1 MLELKDFFHLP
12 QVDVLVEQVLADGP
26 GLILVAGLDPR
37 PLAASAAAGG
47 FLPSGRSAIF
57 RILVRYMLAADHGLR
72 AIVVAETKDT
82 VRISRQLRQRTELAL
97 VKPPATYADEITAAA
112 RRRPDL
118 LVIDRLDAESAS
130 AALQVA
136 QSGLRVLSQMDTV
149 FCGADTAHHLLDLG
163 VPRERLA
170 GLAAVVAIQ
179 RLATLCPICKEPELP
194 NPEWLAEMRRR
205 YLALPLDATF
215 FRAVGCDDCK
225 HTGRKGDVAAF
236 DIFQASA
243 DTSTLF
249 EQPSLLSLEEYVL
262 HLAALGYVSVDDVI
276 RLDFDQL
283 HRTYSLLSSS
293 EHALADANATLQ
305 RKLVELEAANRVLR
319 QRTEALISL
328 QDTGTALA
336 TSTDLADL
344 AARICRHAC
353 DLCGAD
359 RAILYLLRP
368 DGQAEVLAVSGW
380 HPELIHQQVNWTAL
394 FGVDPAGPDPL
405 GSEPAP
411 FDAWPPGV
419 PARHPDMEGASLR
432 AGLRVPL
439 IAQQEVTGLMLV
451 HTAQKPRFTPGEI
464 ALLQAF
470 ANQAAVAVQRTGLIE
485 ALRGKIAQLEAA
497 QAELVKKERLEREL
511 ELARQVQQSLL
522 PRIFPMAPGY
532 KFAARNEPARQVGGD
547 FYDVILL
554 DADRFGVA
562 IADVSDKGMPAA
574 LFMTLTRS
582 LLLAEARR
590 ERSPRSVLIN
600 VHRLLLEL
608 GRPEMFVTLFYGVI
622 EGTARRLTYA
632 RAGHE
637 RPILL
642 RGGVAQELGGEGGF
656 LGYLLDV
663 DELHL
668 SEEQVDLL
676 PGDRLVLYTDG
687 LIDVM
692 APDSQ
697 RFGRG
702 RLVPLIESHAQLAA
716 DELCAVTFA
725 SLAAYQDNAEQ
736 YDDMTMLVVE
746 VA

>member
-12 QVDVLVEQVLADGP
+12 QLDALVEQILANGP
-26 GLILVAGLDPR
+26 GLGVVAGLDPR
-37 PLAASAAAGG
+37 PLAAPAATAG

-57 RILVRYMLAADHGLR
+57 RILMRHMLAADR
-72 AIVVAETKDT
+72 RAKAIVVAESKDT

-97 VKPPATYADEITAAA
+97 VKPPATYADEIAAAA
-112 RRRPDL
+112 RRQPGL
-118 LVIDRLDAESAS
+118 LVIDRLDAQSAP
-130 AALQVA
+130 AALEAA

-149 FCGADTAHHLLDLG
+149 FCGADIAHHLLDLG

-170 GLAAVVAIQ
+170 GLAWVVAIQ
-179 RLATLCPICKEPELP
+179 RLATLCPTCKEPELP
-194 NPEWLAEMRRR
+194 KPEWLAELRRR
-205 YLALPLDATF
+205 YPALPLDGTF
-215 FRAVGCDDCK
+215 FRAAGCDECN

-236 DIFQASA
+236 DIFRASA
-243 DTSTLF
+243 DPSTLF
-249 EQPSLLSLEEYVL
+249 EQSSLLPLEEYML
-262 HLAALGYVSVDDVI
+262 HLAALGYVSLDDVI

-283 HRTYSLLSSS
+283 HRTYSLLSTS
-293 EHALADANATLQ
+293 EHALADANATLT
-305 RKLVELEAANRVLR
+305 RKLVELEAANRVLQ

-328 QDTGTALA
+328 QDIGLILA
-336 TSTDLADL
+336 TSTELADL
-344 AARICRHAC
+344 TARICRHAC

-359 RAILYLLRP
+359 RAILYFLRP
-368 DGQAEVLAVSGW
+368 DGRAEVLAVSGW
-380 HPELIHQQVNWTAL
+380 NPELIHQQVDSTSL
-394 FGVDPAGPDPL
+394 FSVDSAGLDPT

-419 PARHPDMEGASLR
+419 PSRHPDVEGISLR

-439 IAQQEVTGLMLV
+439 IAQNEVTGLMIV

-470 ANQAAVAVQRTGLIE
+470 TNQAAVAIQRTGLIE
-485 ALRGKIAQLEAA
+485 ALRDKIGQLEAA

-532 KFAARNEPARQVGGD
+532 KFAARSESARQVGGD

-554 DADRFGVA
+554 DADRLGVVV
-562 IADVSDKGMPAA
+562 ADVSDKGMPAA

-590 ERSPRSVLIN
+590 ERSPRKVLIN

-608 GRPEMFVTLFYGVI
+608 GQPEMFVTVFYGII
-622 EGTARRLTYA
+622 EGTARRLTYT

-637 RPILL
+637 PPLLL
-642 RGGVAQELGGEGGF
+642 RGGVGQELGGEGAF
-656 LGYLLDV
+656 LGYLLDL

-668 SEEQVDLL
+668 SEEQLDLA

-687 LIDVM
+687 LVDVM

-697 RFGRG
+697 RFGKG
-702 RLVPLIESHAQLAA
+702 RLVRSLESFAHLSA
-716 DELCAVTFA
+716 DELCAATFA
-725 SLAAYQDNAEQ
+725 SLAAYQDTAEQ

-746 VA
+746 VE